1 LAEEKKKQPVE
12 AQRAMAAAAG
22 AGSQQADQPQAASA
36 FCPNCGSRLLEQ
48 KCKLVCSRCGYYM
61 SCSDV
66 S

>member
-1 LAEEKKKQPVE
+1 MPAPL
-12 AQRAMAAAAG
+12 G
-22 AGSQQADQPQAASA
+22 AGSQRAEQAQAAASA